1 MHKSPPVPVI
11 RPRMPTFFIIQ
22 LFLVAV
28 KSLSNNLIRVS
39 PPKKLKKIG
48 NKIMYDRYK
57 RDKGGKSPDK
67 NERREQ
73 NQKVSENKIHYHN
86 CECSANKK
94 QRRRSSKVRKTI
106 LNHT

>member
-1 MHKSPPVPVI
+1 
-11 RPRMPTFFIIQ
+11 
-22 LFLVAV
+22 
-28 KSLSNNLIRVS
+28 
-39 PPKKLKKIG
+39 
-48 NKIMYDRYK
+48 MYDRYK